1 VQTATP
7 EVEIGSVPI
16 RESIF
21 FGSSESSV
29 RAVKN
34 EWKNEWTCSPYQS
47 DQAKDKE
54 VSACPRVYSI
64 MVLAL
69 LGIGISERNTGKDA

>member
-1 VQTATP
+1 MKSRVN
-7 EVEIGSVPI
+7 GSGVKI
-16 RESIF
+16 ASINIKIS
-21 FGSSESSV
+21 GSSESSV